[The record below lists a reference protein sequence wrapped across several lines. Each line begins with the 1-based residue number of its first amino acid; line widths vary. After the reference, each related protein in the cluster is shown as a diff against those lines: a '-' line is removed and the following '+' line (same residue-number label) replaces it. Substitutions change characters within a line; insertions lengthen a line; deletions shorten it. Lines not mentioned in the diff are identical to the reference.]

1 MANFGFRHLHHL
13 DILEDTDSYQFLGM
27 LTHYRW
33 WILSDGLPSPS
44 WPWLPKITA
53 AVHQK
58 KMPTPYDGSSG
69 AFTYKQIER
78 WSDRRFSPLIK
89 WSADQDN
96 LPLSAPRH
104 RSRPKGWRTLRR
116 SILTSLRYPFL
127 VDSIIVWGFKIGR
140 IFCFKSNNNTVFN
153 VRSKRILHIFAS

>member
-13 DILEDTDSYQFLGM
+13 DILKDTDSYQFLGM

-33 WILSDGLPSPS
+33 WFLTDGLPSPS
-44 WPWLPKITA
+44 WPWLLKITA

-58 KMPTPYDGSSG
+58 KCPRLMIGHQGLDLQTNW
-69 AFTYKQIER
+69 ER
-78 WSDRRFSPLIK
+78 DLRFSPLIK

-96 LPLSAPRH
+96 LALSAPRH
-104 RSRPKGWRTLRR
+104 RSRPRGWRTLCRT
-116 SILTSLRYPFL
+116 ILTSLRYPFL
-127 VDSIIVWGFKIGR
+127 VDSMIVWRFKIGR
-140 IFCFKSNNNTVFN
+140 MLCIKSNNTTVIN